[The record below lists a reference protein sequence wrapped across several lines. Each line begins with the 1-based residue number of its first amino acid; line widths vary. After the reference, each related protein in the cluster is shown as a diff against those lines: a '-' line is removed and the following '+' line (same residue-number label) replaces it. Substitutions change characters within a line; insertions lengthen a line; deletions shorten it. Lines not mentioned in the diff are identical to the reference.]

1 MCGAK
6 LAILKIKIIVD
17 LEQAMILDTKSMG
30 LALILMEVG
39 ITKTQWMMKPMPSAM
54 VQQKRW
60 HILLRISQVDFD
72 QIHLN
77 LNQSRL
83 RRKLIIWEIN
93 MGTKAW
99 LRHPLR
105 TTISSITK
113 AWANRSKVV
122 DSAFTSKR
130 PCRQIHSQ
138 HPRMQDQQNLRTE
151 ALIRIESHAQVV
163 VESLPQQPLQSTRR
177 SAKRFSSKREK
188 HLM

>member
-1 MCGAK
+1 
-6 LAILKIKIIVD
+6 
-17 LEQAMILDTKSMG
+17 MILGTKLMKEMDMDTMGSNTKSMG

-54 VQQKRW
+54 MQQKRW
-60 HILLRISQVDFD
+60 HILQQISQRVDFD

-77 LNQSRL
+77 LNQSRPP
-83 RRKLIIWEIN
+83 RKLIIWEIN
-93 MGTKAW
+93 KGTKAW
-99 LRHPLR
+99 PRNPLR

-113 AWANRSKVV
+113 AWANRSKVLN
-122 DSAFTSKR
+122 SAFTRER

-138 HPRMQDQQNLRTE
+138 HLQMQDQQNMQPQMLVV
-151 ALIRIESHAQVV
+151 IESHAQVV
-163 VESLPQQPLQSTRR
+163 VESLLQRPLQSTRR